1 MRLLLAEDEHS
12 LGEWLSKALSQ
23 IGCKVEWVDDGR
35 LIEPALS
42 HNEFDA
48 VILDLGLPGK
58 SGAEVLKRLRL
69 QGKRLPVLILTARSS
84 LADKVESLNAG
95 ADDFLVKPFAL
106 AELEARLMALVR
118 RARGNEFLQFAIGS
132 LQFDFRSKQF
142 KINDEVLSLSPRE
155 YTLLKILIQH
165 IGEPISRGQ
174 ILDRIFSD
182 EEDVQTSAVDVLV
195 HRLRKRL
202 EISGIQVKTYR
213 GLGYVLEA
221 NEET

>member
-12 LGEWLSKALSQ
+12 LGEWLCKALAQ

-35 LIEPALS
+35 LVEPALS
-42 HNEFDA
+42 QNDFDA
-48 VILDLGLPGK
+48 VVLDLGLPGRT
-58 SGAEVLKRLRL
+58 GAEVLKRLRV
-69 QGKRLPVLILTARSS
+69 QDKRLPVLILTARSS

-118 RARGNEFLQFAIGS
+118 RARGNEFPRFAIGA
-132 LQFDFRSKQF
+132 LQFDAISKQF
-142 KINDEVLSLSPRE
+142 KINDEVLALSPRE
-155 YTLLKILIQH
+155 YTLLKILIQRV
-165 IGEPISRGQ
+165 GEPISRGQ

-182 EEDVQTSAVDVLV
+182 EEDVQSSAVDVLV

-202 EISGIQVKTYR
+202 EVSGIQVKTYR